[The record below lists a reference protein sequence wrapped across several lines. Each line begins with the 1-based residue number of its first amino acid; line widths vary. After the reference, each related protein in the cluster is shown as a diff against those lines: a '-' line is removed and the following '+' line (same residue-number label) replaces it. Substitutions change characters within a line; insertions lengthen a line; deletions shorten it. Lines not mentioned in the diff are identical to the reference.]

1 MRNLTLAFL
10 LSFVAFA
17 ALAQG
22 KWDGPYTYRSTF
34 TATSAAAGT
43 GTLTPNQYVKV
54 ACVNIDAGTTHADA
68 YVGTSQ
74 ALPDAGPSVICSA
87 TTCELIRF
95 SVGEK
100 FYQYG
105 TPNRTKVSALCA
117 AGGCSCVIL
126 QGP

>member
-1 MRNLTLAFL
+1 MRNASLAFTL
-10 LSFVAFA
+10 MFLAGV

-22 KWDGPYTYRSTF
+22 RWDSPYTYRSTF

-54 ACVNIDAGTTHADA
+54 ACVNVDAGTTHADA
-68 YVGTSQ
+68 YVGTSI
-74 ALPDAGPSVICSA
+74 ALPDAGPSVTCSA
-87 TTCELIRF
+87 TTCELVRYSI
-95 SVGEK
+95 GEK
-100 FYQYG
+100 FYQAG
-105 TPNRTKVSALCA
+105 STRTKVSALCA